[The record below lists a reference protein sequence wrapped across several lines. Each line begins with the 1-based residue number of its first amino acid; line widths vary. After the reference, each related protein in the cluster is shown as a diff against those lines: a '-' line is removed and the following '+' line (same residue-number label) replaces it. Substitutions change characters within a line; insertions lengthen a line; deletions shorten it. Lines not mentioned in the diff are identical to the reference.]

1 MTCDK
6 KLDQL
11 IVVAE
16 LLIVLADLLKTIW
29 FVNDLLSALQ
39 SYIELLGSNA
49 SPVNRNISL
58 VNVSSFCGLPS
69 LSKILE
75 SGISHSKSLVVM
87 ALFEEDF
94 SHLVDLLGKAVLGSV
109 LDVCLVRA
117 IKELLKVVFVAIAT
131 HSITDDKLR
140 VDFPVFDSLFSG
152 LLQILD

>member
-1 MTCDK
+1 MF
-6 KLDQL
+6 
-11 IVVAE
+11 VVAE
-16 LLIVLADLLKTIW
+16 LLIVLADLLKTIV
-29 FVNDLLSALQ
+29 FVNDLLSALL
-39 SYIELLGSNA
+39 SFLELFGSNA

-58 VNVSSFCGLPS
+58 VNVSSFCGVYS
-69 LSKILE
+69 LSEVLE

-117 IKELLKVVFVAIAT
+117 FKELLKVEFVVIAT

-140 VDFPVFDSLFSG
+140 VDFPVFDSIFSG
-152 LLQILD
+152 LLQIID